1 VFIDS
6 FIFILPNFRYLMS
19 PYTLLL
25 AEADL
30 PGHIALLGLL
40 ILLGNDMHIFS
51 NIVSEKVIFFSPVF
65 ISLSSSFSLV
75 IFYKK

>member
-1 VFIDS
+1 
-6 FIFILPNFRYLMS
+6 MS

-40 ILLGNDMHIFS
+40 ILLGNDVHIFS